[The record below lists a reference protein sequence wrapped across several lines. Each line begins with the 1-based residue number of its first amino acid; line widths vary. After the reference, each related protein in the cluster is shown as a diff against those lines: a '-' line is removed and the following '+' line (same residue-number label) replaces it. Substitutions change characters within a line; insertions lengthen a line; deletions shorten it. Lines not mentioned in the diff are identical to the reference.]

1 MERVVVCAE
10 SRRIHHSSRGR
21 PSRGR
26 RLVYTLGLDGGGGA
40 LLVPGPSL
48 VPASCASAHRGL
60 TTAHLTDEGPDT
72 QGLSILTEITLLVNA
87 GAGRR
92 ACVLNCSI
100 PSMI

>member
-1 MERVVVCAE
+1 MWGLNLNSMASV
-10 SRRIHHSSRGR
+10 
-21 PSRGR
+21 
-26 RLVYTLGLDGGGGA
+26 LGDA
-40 LLVPGPSL
+40 M
-48 VPASCASAHRGL
+48 PASCASAHRGL

-92 ACVLNCSI
+92 ACVLNRSI